1 MTNEEIRAVVLKALA
16 GIAPEADLTEL
27 RPDEDFRDA
36 LDIDSMDVNRLMLSL
51 HEVLGVEVAEKD
63 YPKLLTV
70 TSAVRELRARLAA
83 RE

>member
-1 MTNEEIRAVVLKALA
+1 MTTEEIRAVVLKALA
-16 GIAPEADLTEL
+16 GVAPEADLSHL

-51 HEVLGVEVAEKD
+51 HDALGVEVAEKD

-70 TSAVRELRARLAA
+70 ASAVRELAARLAA
-83 RE
+83 RA